1 MTTDDSLESFMEHAK
16 DIGEC
21 LHAYGVHS
29 YTLQPELVNQNRI
42 ANTTAATADTAAE
55 AEDTGVSTATQ
66 TTRIALRSRENSDT
80 ACRVRC
86 QTNSCV
92 SLQCCD

>member
-29 YTLQPELVNQNRI
+29 YTLQPELVNQNRT
-42 ANTTAATADTAAE
+42 ANTTATAAE

-66 TTRIALRSRENSDT
+66 TTRIALRSRENLNSDT